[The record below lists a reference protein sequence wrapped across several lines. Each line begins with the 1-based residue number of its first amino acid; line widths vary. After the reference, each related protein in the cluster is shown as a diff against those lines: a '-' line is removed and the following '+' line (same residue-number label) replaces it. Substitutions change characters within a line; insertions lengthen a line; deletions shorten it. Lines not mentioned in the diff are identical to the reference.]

1 MQSGSCRS
9 AVSVVNTSPLT
20 VPQSLA
26 FLTRLR
32 KKLDSVHIS
41 LLRAF
46 KVVRVLCVMT
56 PVLLRCWFCYLPE

>member
-20 VPQSLA
+20 VLQSLA

-32 KKLDSVHIS
+32 KKLDSVHVS
-41 LLRAF
+41 FLRAF
-46 KVVRVLCVMT
+46 KVVRVLRVVT
-56 PVLLRCWFCYLPE
+56 PVL